1 MVIEELVTRGE
12 YDSSEKAQEAIL
24 AIKRTDPTPWVQLVM
39 KKSMGMGVL
48 ENQIEFL
55 PTLARGLDYYT
66 STIIELEIEGYT
78 AGSVGGGGRYDNLIG
93 MFGTETLPSVGFAFG
108 FDRLLDA
115 MDENNLFEKVKN
127 KSVLV
132 TVASPESAQL
142 SFDICSALRYKAI
155 SAERYLDSTATAEK
169 QFKYAEKKEI
179 PYVVVPISE
188 TEVELRTKNQAGEI
202 VKKIVSVDALPNEI
216 I

>member
-1 MVIEELVTRGE
+1 MV
-12 YDSSEKAQEAIL
+12 
-24 AIKRTDPTPWVQLVM
+24 VM
-39 KKSMGMGVL
+39 GKVMGMVL
-48 ENQIEFL
+48 VVVSME
-55 PTLARGLDYYT
+55 
-66 STIIELEIEGYT
+66 
-78 AGSVGGGGRYDNLIG
+78 
-93 MFGTETLPSVGFAFG
+93 
-108 FDRLLDA
+108 
-115 MDENNLFEKVKN
+115 ENNLFEKVKN

-155 SAERYLDSTATAEK
+155 SAECYLDSTATAEK